1 MRLPAMFRS
10 LCWLGLGGG
19 AAVLPAQALSM
30 TADSQDDAASTA
42 AAAIAEYRV
51 LCERDHARLWGQSL
65 CGPIMLVERDTRALF
80 VDREVPGQGLQRRHG
95 VFVGQLPAD
104 IGIANTATEWAGLR
118 WTMLQLPLPQER
130 QARAEL
136 LMHEAFHRIQPERLP
151 APVAP
156 LPEHLDQ
163 FDGRVGLRLEWRA
176 LAQALRSSGAQRQ
189 AAIADALAFR
199 AWRRQRFEDAAVRE
213 NALEI
218 NEGLAEYT
226 GRRLGDAGD
235 PAVSAIATLED
246 YDHRRGYVRSFA
258 YASGP
263 AYGLLLDALAPGW
276 RRGLRPDSDLGTLLR
291 HAAGD
296 PPLPDPAVAGQRYG
310 EEAIRREETTIRE
323 AHDQQAAQW
332 RAQLVDGPLLR
343 LALVHMNIEF
353 DPRTVFPLPPHGT
366 VYPHAI
372 IRDDW
377 GTLTVERGVLLAG
390 DWKTATVA
398 GPASAVDGRYQGA
411 GWTLALAVGWELADG
426 VVRRRSETERQAP
439 APPSR

>member
-1 MRLPAMFRS
+1 MSVRAIFRC
-10 LCWLGLGGG
+10 LCWLGVGGG
-19 AAVLPAQALSM
+19 AAVLPALALPAA
-30 TADSQDDAASTA
+30 TDAPDDPASTA

-51 LCERDHARLWGQSL
+51 LCERDHGRLWGRSL

-80 VDREVPGQGLQRRHG
+80 VDRDVPGQHLQRQHG
-95 VFVGQLPAD
+95 VFVGRLPAD
-104 IGIANTATEWAGLR
+104 IGIANTATDWAGLR
-118 WTMLQLPLPQER
+118 WTMLQLPLPQDR

-136 LMHEAFHRIQPERLP
+136 LMHEAFHRIQPQRLP
-151 APVAP
+151 PPVAP

-199 AWRRQRFEDAAVRE
+199 AWRRQRFEDAAERE
-213 NALEI
+213 DALEI

-235 PAVSAIATLED
+235 PAASAIATLED
-246 YDHRRGYVRSFA
+246 YDRRRGYVRSFA

-276 RRGLRPDSDLGTLLR
+276 RHGLRPYSDLGALLW

-296 PPLPDPAVAGQRYG
+296 PSLPDPTVAGQRYG

-332 RAQLVDGPLLR
+332 RAQLVDGPRLR
-343 LALVHMNIEF
+343 LPLVHMNIEF
-353 DPRTVFPLPPHGT
+353 DPRTLFPLPPHGT

-372 IRDDW
+372 LRDDW

-411 GWTLALAVGWELADG
+411 GWTLDLAADWELADG
-426 VVRRRSETERQAP
+426 VVRRRSDAERP
-439 APPSR
+439 VPTTPSR

>member
-1 MRLPAMFRS
+1 MHLRAMCRS
-10 LCWLGLGGG
+10 LCWLGVGGVG
-19 AAVLPAQALSM
+19 AVFPAQALPIA
-30 TADSQDDAASTA
+30 ADGHDDPAATA

-51 LCERDHARLWGQSL
+51 LCQRDHARLWGQSL
-65 CGPIMLVERDTRALF
+65 CGPIMLVERDTRTLS
-80 VDREVPGQGLQRRHG
+80 VDRDVPGQGLQRRRG
-95 VFVGQLPAD
+95 VFVGQLPAH
-104 IGIANTATEWAGLR
+104 IGIANTATEWAGQR
-118 WTMLQLPLPQER
+118 WTMLQLPLPQDR

-136 LMHEAFHRIQPERLP
+136 LMHEAFHRIQPARLP
-151 APVAP
+151 PPVAP

-176 LAQALRSSGAQRQ
+176 LAQALRSRSAQRQ

-199 AWRRQRFEDAAVRE
+199 AWRRQRFQDAAVRE

-235 PAVSAIATLED
+235 PAVSVIATLED

-263 AYGLLLDALAPGW
+263 AYGLLLDALAPAW
-276 RRGLRPDSDLGTLLR
+276 RQGLRPDSDLGTLLQ

-343 LALVHMNIEF
+343 LPLVHMSIEF
-353 DPRTVFPLPPHGT
+353 DPRTVFPLPPQGT

-390 DWKTATVA
+390 DWKSATVA
-398 GPASAVDGRYQGA
+398 GPASAVDGRNQGP
-411 GWTLALAVGWELADG
+411 GWTLELAADWVLADG
-426 VVRRRSETERQAP
+426 VVRRRSEAPPPAP
-439 APPSR
+439 ATPSR